1 MAVLSNLL
9 VDRLSRPLRSALLA
23 LSTPCE
29 LRLSEILC
37 EAGVPTQYVYFPT
50 HCYVSLISENPGSP
64 GVEVG
69 MVGREGMVGVH
80 VVLGVMKQPL
90 HAVVQGAG
98 EALRIPVRAF
108 RKLLG
113 DSPALQVM
121 LQKYLYILMAQS
133 ATSAGCQRFHEVEP
147 RLARWL
153 LMSQDRA
160 QSDRFQ
166 LTHEFLS
173 SMLGVRRVGI
183 TVAAGNLQNLGL
195 IEYHR
200 GAMHVIDRPGLRE
213 AACQCYDADSA
224 SYATVLG

>member
-1 MAVLSNLL
+1 MTVFSNLL
-9 VDRLSRPLRSALLA
+9 VERLSRPLRTALLA
-23 LSTPCE
+23 ITEPCE
-29 LRLSEILC
+29 LRRSEILC
-37 EAGVPTQYVYFPT
+37 EAGVPTRYVYFPT
-50 HCYVSLISENPGSP
+50 HCYVSLITENEGSS

-69 MVGREGMVGVH
+69 MVGREGMVGAH

-90 HAVVQGAG
+90 HAVVQGEG

-108 RKLLG
+108 KKLL
-113 DSPALQVM
+113 DASPVLQAV
-121 LQKYLYILMAQS
+121 LQKYLYVLMAQL
-133 ATSAGCQRFHEVEP
+133 ATSAGCQRFHEVGP

-166 LTHEFLS
+166 LTHEFIA

-183 TVAAGNLQNLGL
+183 TVAATGLHDRGL

-200 GAMHVIDRPGLRE
+200 GAMHVVDRPGLKL
-213 AACQCYDADSA
+213 AACQCYEADTE
-224 SYATVLG
+224 SYASVLG